1 VPSPASMR
9 RFTIT
14 QDHLDPTRSHAC
26 PGPREGLDQVSNVVP
41 APRRVVGASSVL
53 TTSMPEASARRRSV
67 LVAPDRWTCSSGDGA
82 PDPCATGSWKS
93 RRPLAAALGLFTD
106 DLSINCDT
114 LAAPATRAAYILI
127 LILARET
134 PPTLRHVT
142 DFQLTESRRMAS
154 SDADAATGRGY
165 DATGHVYEAAAPAE
179 HLMSQ
184 GGRSGARVREGPLHG
199 ITVAGK
205 GLRT

>member
-67 LVAPDRWTCSSGDGA
+67 LVAPDRWTCS
-82 PDPCATGSWKS
+82 
-93 RRPLAAALGLFTD
+93 
-106 DLSINCDT
+106 
-114 LAAPATRAAYILI
+114 
-127 LILARET
+127 
-134 PPTLRHVT
+134 
-142 DFQLTESRRMAS
+142 
-154 SDADAATGRGY
+154 
-165 DATGHVYEAAAPAE
+165 
-179 HLMSQ
+179 
-184 GGRSGARVREGPLHG
+184 
-199 ITVAGK
+199 
-205 GLRT
+205 